1 MTTPKKSS
9 NCGKRDLSKMTD
21 LGKWYKKVRGVLKTG
36 KIKIMIIHY
45 SLLSVI
51 FRRTLSLETLYAL
64 PFLPVERIKNR
75 LFHGERVQS
84 TFVPSAQQQQQL
96 QNSATQSTSSAGST
110 TDPQMPHQPVLINP
124 PYPVHPGFGTG
135 FPQYQYP
142 QQQHHQPVYPPSYGW
157 ALNSAAAAAA
167 AAPPPPP
174 PPPQHTDSSSSFSLL
189 SLDVG
194 VGNETAGSGY
204 DHLIDHHHDDGQE
217 PSYLRPDAH
226 EISELRKAQSAK
238 LEKVKQRMVD
248 EVTSLNF
255 VINDV
260 KELEKWYDDN
270 YPYTLVKDDA
280 ITTEELEERVRKME
294 EKLRKLR
301 AKSPGGRPIRPP
313 KPRSYSQEN
322 STSPWTCDRCHVENQ
337 PFSYRCKKCHLPSR
351 RFDPSEIEFCG
362 CEHCST
368 AATNST

>member
-21 LGKWYKKVRGVLKTG
+21 LGKWYKK
-36 KIKIMIIHY
+36 
-45 SLLSVI
+45 
-51 FRRTLSLETLYAL
+51 
-64 PFLPVERIKNR
+64 VERIKNR

-301 AKSPGGRPIRPP
+301 AKSPGGRPITRRTVQVHGHAIGATWKTNHSPIAAKSVTCPVVDSTPRKSNFVAVNTVQRPP
-313 KPRSYSQEN
+313 RIPRSTGSA
-322 STSPWTCDRCHVENQ
+322 D
-337 PFSYRCKKCHLPSR
+337 
-351 RFDPSEIEFCG
+351 FC
-362 CEHCST
+362 
-368 AATNST
+368 

>member
-21 LGKWYKKVRGVLKTG
+21 LGKWYKK
-36 KIKIMIIHY
+36 
-45 SLLSVI
+45 
-51 FRRTLSLETLYAL
+51 
-64 PFLPVERIKNR
+64 VERIKNR

-157 ALNSAAAAAA
+157 ALNSAAAAAVA
-167 AAPPPPP
+167 PPPP
-174 PPPQHTDSSSSFSLL
+174 PPPQHTDSTSSFSLL

-204 DHLIDHHHDDGQE
+204 DHLIDHHHHDDGGQE

-280 ITTEELEERVRKME
+280 ITTEELEEKVRKME

-301 AKSPGGRPIRPP
+301 AKSPGGRPIKNRSRPRESIFLNPKSPISSNFLFLFQDRQNLVPTVRKTVQVHGHAIGATWKTSRSPIAAKSVTCRVADSTPRKSNFVAVNTVRPP
-313 KPRSYSQEN
+313 RPPRIPRSTGKPR
-322 STSPWTCDRCHVENQ
+322 
-337 PFSYRCKKCHLPSR
+337 
-351 RFDPSEIEFCG
+351 RFLL
-362 CEHCST
+362 
-368 AATNST
+368 

>member
-21 LGKWYKKVRGVLKTG
+21 LGKWYKK
-36 KIKIMIIHY
+36 
-45 SLLSVI
+45 
-51 FRRTLSLETLYAL
+51 
-64 PFLPVERIKNR
+64 VERIKNR

-157 ALNSAAAAAA
+157 ALNSAAAAAVA
-167 AAPPPPP
+167 PPPP
-174 PPPQHTDSSSSFSLL
+174 PPPQHTDSTSSFSLL

-204 DHLIDHHHDDGQE
+204 DHLIDHHHHDDGGQE

-226 EISELRKAQSAK
+226 EISELRKALKIAAQSAK

-280 ITTEELEERVRKME
+280 ITTEELEEKVRKME

-351 RFDPSEIEFCG
+351 RFDPAEIEFCG
-362 CEHCST
+362 CEHCSAAT